1 MKIAFENDK
10 FVLSDI
16 DYELMQTILMGIT
29 SERKRMTD
37 KISNLSSCI
46 YKDYTDEQ
54 KEGFKVQLDYIK
66 NKQKE
71 LNEIV
76 DFCNNHIDNM
86 PI

>member
-54 KEGFKVQLDYIK
+54 KEGFKIQLAYIK
-66 NKQKE
+66 DKQKQ

-76 DFCNNHIDNM
+76 DFCNKEIDNM

>member
-37 KISNLSSCI
+37 KISHLSSCI
-46 YKDYTDEQ
+46 FKDYTDEQ

-66 NKQKE
+66 DKQKE